1 MLSQACMHILGCAL
15 SLMHLLLCC
24 WLMWHVLQVNPAE
37 EMLARATRCRLSGER
52 LQAPCVADELG
63 SLFNKEALVHALL
76 NKTLPPALAHISSL
90 KAVTTLK
97 LDPMPS
103 RTASHA
109 AAGPGPGSSSI
120 GRNGSS
126 SDLAVFHCPVTGLE
140 MNGRVQFVIHKP
152 SGLVLSERALREVPV
167 AAEELLG
174 GKWTADDL
182 IPVNPQGE
190 ELEKRKE
197 AVAAA
202 MAAERLRKAAKKA
215 EKAAS
220 KAAGKAAAGLEATGG
235 AAPVAGSKRGL
246 PPAGP
251 AVAGAAAAGA
261 TAANGNGVVKK
272 LKLPA
277 GATPEVYAS
286 IFSSG
291 KPQQKETYCCRSASG
306 RGLGGTA

>member
-1 MLSQACMHILGCAL
+1 
-15 SLMHLLLCC
+15 
-24 WLMWHVLQVNPAE
+24 MWHVLQVNPAE

-52 LQAPCVADELG
+52 LQPPCVADELG

-76 NKTLPPALAHISSL
+76 NKTLPAALAHISSL

-97 LDPMPS
+97 LDPIPS
-103 RTASHA
+103 RTASHT
-109 AAGPGPGSSSI
+109 AAGTGPGSSSTN

-126 SDLAVFHCPVTGLE
+126 SDLAVFQCPVTGLE

-174 GKWTADDL
+174 GKWTADDI

-220 KAAGKAAAGLEATGG
+220 KAAGKAAVGNGAGVGMEAAGG
-235 AAPVAGSKRGL
+235 AAVAGSKRGL
-246 PPAGP
+246 PPVGRG
-251 AVAGAAAAGA
+251 VAGAPAAA
-261 TAANGNGVVKK
+261 AANGNGVAKK

-306 RGLGGTA
+306 RGLGGAA